1 MCEQYWDCLD
11 KMSEVNFNP
20 AETLILQ
27 PKHNFENYT
36 LCMLFEL
43 KSVGKVS
50 EEKYAASL
58 GTKAKQIVLNNF
70 DYFLKDVK
78 STAIQFY
85 IYRVW
90 DKHSRLDCNKNNNT
104 KCKTL

>member
-1 MCEQYWDCLD
+1 MSKQYWDCLD

-27 PKHNFENYT
+27 LKHTIENYT

-43 KSVGKVS
+43 KFSGEMS

-70 DYFLKDVK
+70 DYF
-78 STAIQFY
+78 
-85 IYRVW
+85 
-90 DKHSRLDCNKNNNT
+90 
-104 KCKTL
+104 